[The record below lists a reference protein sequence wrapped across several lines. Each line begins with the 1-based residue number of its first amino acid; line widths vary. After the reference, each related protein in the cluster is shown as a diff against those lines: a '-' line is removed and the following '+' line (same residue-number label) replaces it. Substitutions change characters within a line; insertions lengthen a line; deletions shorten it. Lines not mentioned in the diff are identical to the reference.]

1 MKLTEAVVNDK
12 NISASQSTLKENK
25 GYSYIP
31 LQILS
36 DPTGTQG
43 AWRGWSCI
51 WLAHLM
57 REAFKSSVL
66 ISDSITKLKNK
77 SLEEKSKSDGKLKKR
92 GKYDTRREGK
102 YWWKTSS
109 EDAWNLLRADKS
121 IFI

>member
-1 MKLTEAVVNDK
+1 MKLTDAVINHK
-12 NISASQSTLKENK
+12 NISSYQSTLKENNE
-25 GYSYIP
+25 YSYIP

-36 DPTGTQG
+36 DPTGTEG

-66 ISDSITKLKNK
+66 ISDSLTKLKNK
-77 SLEEKSKSDGKLKKR
+77 SLEEKSRIDGKLKKR

-109 EDAWNLLRADKS
+109 EDAWKLLRADQS

>member
-1 MKLTEAVVNDK
+1 MKLSEAVMNDK
-12 NISASQSTLKENK
+12 NISSSQSTLKENK

-36 DPTGTQG
+36 DPTGTEG

-57 REAFKSSVL
+57 REAVKSSVL
-66 ISDSITKLKNK
+66 ISDSITKLRNK
-77 SLEEKSKSDGKLKKR
+77 SIEEKSKIDGKLKKR

>member
-1 MKLTEAVVNDK
+1 MKLTEAAMNDK
-12 NISASQSTLKENK
+12 NVSSSQSTLKENK

-36 DPTGTQG
+36 DPTGTEG

-57 REAFKSSVL
+57 REAVKSSVL
-66 ISDSITKLKNK
+66 ISDSITKLRNK
-77 SLEEKSKSDGKLKKR
+77 SIEEKSKIDGKLKKR

>member
-1 MKLTEAVVNDK
+1 MKLTETIINDK
-12 NISASQSTLKENK
+12 SSSTSQFTLKENY

-36 DPTGTQG
+36 DPTGTEG

-66 ISDSITKLKNK
+66 ISDSIHKLKNK
-77 SLEEKSKSDGKLKKR
+77 SLEEKSRIDGKLKKR

-109 EDAWNLLRADKS
+109 EDAWKLLRADKS

>member
-1 MKLTEAVVNDK
+1 MKSTETIINNK
-12 NISASQSTLKENK
+12 SSSTSQFTLKENY

-36 DPTGTQG
+36 DPTGTEG

-66 ISDSITKLKNK
+66 ISDSIHKLKNK
-77 SLEEKSKSDGKLKKR
+77 SLEEKSRIDGKLKKR

-109 EDAWNLLRADKS
+109 EDAWKLLRADKS

>member
-1 MKLTEAVVNDK
+1 MKLTDTVINHK
-12 NISASQSTLKENK
+12 NISSYQSTLKENNE
-25 GYSYIP
+25 YSYIP

-36 DPTGTQG
+36 DPTGTEG

-66 ISDSITKLKNK
+66 ISDSIHKLKNK
-77 SLEEKSKSDGKLKKR
+77 SLEEKSRIDGKLKKR

-109 EDAWNLLRADKS
+109 EDAWKLLRADKS

>member
-1 MKLTEAVVNDK
+1 MKSIETIINDK
-12 NISASQSTLKENK
+12 SSSTSQFTLKENY

-36 DPTGTQG
+36 DPTGTEG

-66 ISDSITKLKNK
+66 ISDSIHKLKNK
-77 SLEEKSKSDGKLKKR
+77 SLEEKSRIDGKLKKR

-109 EDAWNLLRADKS
+109 EDAWKLLRADKS